1 MPYFIGMDIGTSATK
16 VALFDANFHRLATAT
31 EAYAMQQPQNGWA
44 EEKPTDWRQAVVHG
58 IRAVLAE
65 SGLQGK
71 DIAAIGLSG
80 QMHGLVLLDATG
92 EVLRPAI
99 LWCDQRT
106 GQECQEIT
114 QIVGKERL
122 LQITANP
129 ALTGF
134 TASKIRWVQKHEPE
148 VWQRAQHILL
158 PKDYV
163 RWCMT
168 GDFATDVSDASGMQ
182 LLDVPQRCWS
192 QEIAQAL
199 DIPLTMLPRVYESP
213 EITGHVSDT
222 FAQETGL
229 LAGTPVVAGAGDNAG
244 AAIGTGIVED
254 GQAFVTIGTSGVVFA
269 HTDKLSLDPK
279 GRAHAFCA
287 AVPHTWHVMGVTQAA
302 GLSLSWFLQNFA
314 QDWVAKAKAQKQ
326 SLYELLQAQVST
338 VPRGSCRLF
347 YLPYLMGERT
357 PYLDPEAR
365 GVFFG
370 LSAMHGKAE
379 CAQAVMEGVG
389 YSLLDCQEVLQS
401 MGVQIKTLMICGG
414 GAKSSTWRNI
424 IADMMG
430 TPVHTLVAEEGPALG
445 AALLAA
451 VGVGA
456 FADVRQAAKQAAK
469 IAGETLPDAEGI
481 KFYRQGH
488 VLYQKLYTSL
498 QEDFQA
504 LVRL

>member
-1 MPYFIGMDIGTSATK
+1 MAYFIGMDIGTSATK
-16 VALFDANFHRLATAT
+16 VALFDANCHGIATAT
-31 EAYAMQQPQNGWA
+31 ESYAMQQPQNGWA
-44 EEKPTDWRQAVVHG
+44 EEKPTAWRQAVTKG
-58 IRAVLAE
+58 IRMVLAE
-65 SGLQGK
+65 SNLQGK

-80 QMHGLVLLDATG
+80 QMHGLVLMDDKG

-106 GQECQEIT
+106 GKECKEIT
-114 QIVGKERL
+114 QIVGEKRL

-148 VWQRAQHILL
+148 VWQCTQHILL

-182 LLDVPQRCWS
+182 LLDVPRRCWS
-192 QEIAQAL
+192 SEIAQAL
-199 DIPLTMLPRVYESP
+199 DIPLTMLPQVYESP
-213 EITGHVSDT
+213 EITGYISPA
-222 FAQETGL
+222 FAQATGL

-254 GQAFVTIGTSGVVFA
+254 GQAFVTVGTSGVVFA
-269 HTDKLSLDPK
+269 HTDKLSSDPK

-287 AVPHTWHVMGVTQAA
+287 AVPYTWHVMGVTQAA
-302 GLSLSWFLQNFA
+302 GLSLTWFLQNFA
-314 QDWVAKAKAQKQ
+314 QDWVTEAKAQKQ
-326 SLYELLQAQVST
+326 SLYELLQDKVVA
-338 VPRGSCRLF
+338 VPRGSRRLF

-357 PYLDPEAR
+357 PHLDPDAR

-379 CAQAVMEGVG
+379 CARAVMEGVG
-389 YSLLDCQEVLQS
+389 YSLLDCQEVLTS
-401 MGVQIKTLMICGG
+401 MGVKIATLMICGG
-414 GAKSSTWRNI
+414 GAKSPTWRSI

-430 TPVHTLVAEEGPALG
+430 TPVHTLVTEEGPALG

-456 FADVRQAAKQAAK
+456 FADVRQAAKRAVK
-469 IAGETLPDAEGI
+469 IAGETLPDAKGTA
-481 KFYRQGH
+481 FYRQGH
-488 VLYQKLYTSL
+488 GLYRKLYASL
-498 QEDFQA
+498 REDFQA
-504 LVRL
+504 LAKL